1 MPISDHS
8 SSSPRSESVPRS
20 IAIIMDGNGRWA
32 KKRGFLRTKG
42 HEQGVRAVRD
52 TVTECARLGLES
64 LTLYAF
70 SEENW
75 KRPAIEVGFLMTMLN
90 RFLVKERP
98 TLMEND
104 VRLVHV
110 GRIEKLPAKV
120 RGTLLET
127 ERLTD
132 GNGGLT
138 LCLALSYGGRQEIV
152 DAAKRLATEVEE
164 GTLAVEDIDEAA
176 LGLRLYRPEIPDPDL
191 LIRTAGEYRVSNFL
205 LWQISYAEF
214 FVTET
219 CWPEFGVEELHR
231 AFDSY
236 RSRDRRFGGLPSVP
250 SHEPAP

>member
-1 MPISDHS
+1 MKHGSEDRPETL
-8 SSSPRSESVPRS
+8 PRSV
-20 IAIIMDGNGRWA
+20 AIIMDGNGRWA

-75 KRPAIEVGFLMTMLN
+75 KRPAMEVGFLMNMLN
-90 RFLVKERP
+90 RFLVQERS
-98 TLMEND
+98 TLMDNK
-104 VRLVHV
+104 VRLVHA

-120 RGTLLET
+120 RATLLET
-127 ERLTD
+127 EAMTEHLE
-132 GNGGLT
+132 GLT

-152 DAAKRLATEVEE
+152 DAARRLAQDVQE
-164 GTLAVEDIDEAA
+164 GALSIEDIDEEA
-176 LGLRLYRPEIPDPDL
+176 LGRRLYRPEIPDPDL

-205 LWQISYAEF
+205 LWQISYSEF
-214 FVTET
+214 FVTDV
-219 CWPEFGVEELHR
+219 CWPEFDIDELHR
-231 AFDSY
+231 AFESF

-250 SHEPAP
+250 SHESSS